1 MMLQLH
7 WAQNAVGPAEVSGDV
22 LPEPYRK
29 ALGRKLASKR
39 RPCIKQSCST
49 TMSLMSLWTHGKSI
63 AMIKS
68 HRINMTRTSFR
79 EYKAFQC
86 AQNFVSPA
94 AFNVCQRGC
103 VQQHLATL
111 EMNVCS
117 QPPKLWATLSP
128 GAVSTRS
135 TRLGF
140 TLQRL
145 PDHLATWPSARYV
158 GFL

>member
-49 TMSLMSLWTHGKSI
+49 TMSLWTHGKSI

-79 EYKAFQC
+79 EFKAFQC

-94 AFNVCQRGC
+94 AFNVCQRD
-103 VQQHLATL
+103 
-111 EMNVCS
+111 VCS
-117 QPPKLWATLSP
+117 NIWPRWKWMS
-128 GAVSTRS
+128 VVNHRS
-135 TRLGF
+135 FEQLCLLELCLHGLHGLDLPFRGF
-140 TLQRL
+140 QT
-145 PDHLATWPSARYV
+145 TWPLGPV
-158 GFL
+158 QDM